1 MSNFEQGR
9 TSEKIQKRVPKWKKL
24 LSLKNS
30 SATILLEHSS
40 KTEENEQI
48 KRKKSDSHKKKKDKN
63 KDEVLKEERKKE
75 KKVIH
80 KKKKRKVNY
89 ENITDEKDSD
99 RNESENLSIQL
110 PLENNNINDFNSV
123 LVVEQAKLKIPEEF
137 THTVKA
143 GALMI

>member
-80 KKKKRKVNY
+80 